1 MIYDVGEGVP
11 SSQWTPA
18 DSRKNSSGNPRTVF
32 VVRRP
37 MQAFVVFIRSGNLSL
52 QKGILDRRPLHTKRN
67 LLQYNQTKAKERLQK
82 GREKKTK
89 LTMSRISQGEDEVII
104 RYRQMNGQIE
114 AIAGMVQGFGQKLCA
129 FYEGQTFLLTPEDIL
144 YLESVDGVV
153 YAYLADRVLQ
163 VKISLWTAAAGFEGR
178 GFLSCSKAR
187 VINLYKISHLKSE
200 PGNRICATME
210 NGEQVMISRKYAKD
224 LRQRLKG
231 GAEEDEE

>member
-1 MIYDVGEGVP
+1 M
-11 SSQWTPA
+11 
-18 DSRKNSSGNPRTVF
+18 
-32 VVRRP
+32 
-37 MQAFVVFIRSGNLSL
+37 
-52 QKGILDRRPLHTKRN
+52 
-67 LLQYNQTKAKERLQK
+67 
-82 GREKKTK
+82 K
-89 LTMSRISQGEDEVII
+89 LTMHKISQGEDEVII
-104 RYRQMNGQIE
+104 KYQVMNEQVK
-114 AIAGMVQGFGQKLCA
+114 AIAGMVQGVGQKICA
-129 FYEGQTFLLTPEDIL
+129 VAEGTTMMLLPESIL

-178 GFLSCSKAR
+178 GFLRCSKSM